1 METVG
6 HSACIA
12 LMWRNKDEANLCSF
26 NKNHINL
33 ILSDKDGNKYRLTEI
48 YGEPN
53 RSKKKETW
61 ELICRLATHNSPP

>member
-6 HSACIA
+6 HSAGIT
-12 LMWRNKDEANLCSF
+12 LMWRNKDEANLSSF
-26 NKNHINL
+26 SKNHIDL
-33 ILSDKDGNKYRLTEI
+33 ILLDKDGKKYRLTGI